1 MEFISETLD
10 LDKIWVEEKES
21 KDNFSFPIAKFEKG
35 LRERERP
42 FLCPLS
48 DSVRIL

>member
-35 LRERERP
+35 LRERERDP
-42 FLCPLS
+42 FCAH
-48 DSVRIL
+48 SVTA